1 MEDGEDVR
9 PAALPAVRGR
19 NSIGLKLIY
28 GVGSMAFGIKDN
40 GFQTILLL
48 FYNQVVGLPPA
59 LVGLAIMIALAA
71 DSIMDPVIGEI
82 SDNLRTP
89 LGRRHPLMYAAA
101 LPLGLSYLLLWNPP
115 HAAQGVQFVYLVGIS
130 IVVRTFVSL
139 YEAPSQALAPEL
151 STDYAERTSLM
162 SYRAVFQWF
171 GGLLIYALA
180 FLVFLTPDAAHKV
193 GQLNPEGYKRYGL
206 AAGAL
211 MTISILVSALGTQ
224 RRVKTFVQPPAR
236 RRSLGLV
243 LTEVRQTLSN
253 RSYLMLLGANFFA
266 AAATGLGLSMNLY
279 FYTYLWGLSSQQIA
293 AFVLP
298 SIVAA
303 LAGAVLARLVT
314 GRSKRGATVVL
325 FIVGLCVTNA
335 PMLLRLCGLF
345 LPNGHPW
352 LFPTLL
358 ISSGLGLAPMIAG
371 SILGASMI
379 ADVVEDS
386 QLKTG
391 RRSEGL
397 FFAGATFIQKATSGV
412 GIFLSSLMLMAIHFP
427 AQAASGHAS
436 IPPQMIRGLVLIYLP
451 TVVVLFA
458 ICLAWLAGYRITRE
472 THDASL
478 RLLAEEAAEGLATIP
493 RI

>member
-1 MEDGEDVR
+1 MADARRGG
-9 PAALPAVRGR
+9 ASALPAASGR

-40 GFQTILLL
+40 GFQTVLLI

-59 LVGLAIMIALAA
+59 LVGLAIMIALAVDA
-71 DSIMDPVIGEI
+71 IMDPIIGEI
-82 SDNLRTP
+82 SDTLRTP

-101 LPLGLSYLLLWNPP
+101 VPLGLSYLLLWNPP
-115 HAAQGVQFVYLVGIS
+115 HASNGVLFVYLVGVS

-180 FLVFLTPDAAHKV
+180 FLVFLTPDAAHPI
-193 GQLNPEGYKRYGL
+193 GQLNPDGYKRYGL

-211 MTISILVSALGTQ
+211 MTTSILISALGTQ
-224 RRVKTFVQPPAR
+224 KRVKTFVAPTVR
-236 RRSLGLV
+236 RRSLGQILKDVRHSLWNPSYLV
-243 LTEVRQTLSN
+243 LLAS
-253 RSYLMLLGANFFA
+253 NFFA
-266 AAATGLGLSMNLY
+266 AAATGLALSMNLY
-279 FYTYLWGLSSQQIA
+279 FYTYLWGLGSKQIA

-303 LAGAVLARLVT
+303 ISGAILARLVT
-314 GRSKRGATVVL
+314 GRSKRAAMAAL
-325 FIVGLCVTNA
+325 FLVGLVLSTA
-335 PMLLRLCGLF
+335 PMFLRVCGLF
-345 LPNGHPW
+345 LPNGDPW

-358 ISSGLGLAPMIAG
+358 ITSALGLAPMIAAG
-371 SILGASMI
+371 ILGASMI

-386 QLKTG
+386 QVKTG

-412 GIFLSSLMLMAIHFP
+412 GIFLSSLMLAAVRFP
-427 AQAASGHAS
+427 ADAASGQAHVT
-436 IPPQMIRGLVLIYLP
+436 PEMVRRLVLIYLP
-451 TVVVLFA
+451 TDVVLFL

-478 RLLAEEAAEGLATIP
+478 RLLAKEAAAGVAVIP
-493 RI
+493 EI

>member
-1 MEDGEDVR
+1 MADGR
-9 PAALPAVRGR
+9 IGGATALPAVRGR

-59 LVGLAIMIALAA
+59 LVGLAIMIALAVDA
-71 DSIMDPVIGEI
+71 IMDPIIGEI

-101 LPLGLSYLLLWNPP
+101 VPLGLSYLLLWNPP
-115 HAAQGVQFVYLVGIS
+115 HAAQSVQFAYLVAVS

-193 GQLNPEGYKRYGL
+193 GQLNPDGYKHYGL

-211 MTISILVSALGTQ
+211 MTISILISALGTQ
-224 RRVKTFVQPPAR
+224 KRVKTFVQPPAR
-236 RRSLGLV
+236 KRGLGETLGD
-243 LTEVRQTLSN
+243 VRKTLSN
-253 RSYLMLLGANFFA
+253 RSYLMLLGTNFFA

-279 FYTYLWGLSSQQIA
+279 FYTYLWGLTSKQIA

-303 LAGAVLARLVT
+303 VAGAVLARLVT
-314 GRSKRGATVVL
+314 GRSKRSATAGL
-325 FIVGLCVTNA
+325 FIVGLTISTA
-335 PMLLRLCGLF
+335 PMVLRVCGLF

-352 LFPTLL
+352 LFPILL
-358 ISSGLGLAPMIAG
+358 INSGVGLAPMIAA

-412 GIFLSSLMLMAIHFP
+412 GIFLSSLMLAAIHFP
-427 AQAASGHAS
+427 ANAASGHAAV
-436 IPPQMIRGLVLIYLP
+436 PPAMVRDLVLIYLP
-451 TVVVLFA
+451 TVIVLYL

-478 RLLAEEAAEGLATIP
+478 RLLAEEAAEGVAVIP
-493 RI
+493 QI